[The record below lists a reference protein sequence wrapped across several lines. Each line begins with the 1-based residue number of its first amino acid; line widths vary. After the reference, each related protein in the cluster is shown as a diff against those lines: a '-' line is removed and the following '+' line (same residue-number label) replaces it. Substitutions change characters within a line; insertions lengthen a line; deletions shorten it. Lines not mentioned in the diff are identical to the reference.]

1 MINEKRTNTM
11 LKMLLL
17 RIKSLLWSIYFLF
30 KEDSGFKNNDSGSD
44 DDWGWKMD
52 LLKAL
57 YDTNRYFYYF

>member
-44 DDWGWKMD
+44 DD
-52 LLKAL
+52 
-57 YDTNRYFYYF
+57 